1 MGRGAGMGL
10 GRGIMEGRMDTTK
23 QNQGEGVDEDALD
36 FGKGRARTPCLPSQ
50 QQEAEIWSW
59 WHLLQDVTKPG
70 DIMML
75 LHK

>member
-36 FGKGRARTPCLPSQ
+36 FGKGRARTLCLPSQ

-59 WHLLQDVTKPG
+59 VAPAARC
-70 DIMML
+70 
-75 LHK
+75 HKAWRHNDASP